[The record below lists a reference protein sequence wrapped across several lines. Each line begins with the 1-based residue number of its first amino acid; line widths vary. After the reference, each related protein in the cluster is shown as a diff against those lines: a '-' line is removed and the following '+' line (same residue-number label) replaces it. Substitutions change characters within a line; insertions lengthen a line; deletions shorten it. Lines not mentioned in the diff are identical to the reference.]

1 MPYCPDCGSEIDPD
15 NVYCSNCGRQ
25 LDGGTSD
32 PGGGTGD
39 DWGSDDGGQ
48 GDNWSETTQGGRD
61 EGGDESWAEA
71 SGENNWGDDGDQ
83 YGNPGNQPGGGQPG
97 QGRGGQPRGGEPRQ
111 GRGGGGQPGQGGG
124 QPRGGEPRQGRGGG
138 GQPGQGNSW
147 EGGQGNSWEGGQ
159 GAQRREWGGSNRQP
173 RDELFIEDGRIDYA
187 FKLPFSDGW
196 GPLAISAVF
205 TLLSF
210 LLIPIFFLYGYVY
223 RITEAAAWGDTIQP
237 RFDEYGDMFVS
248 GLAFVGLFIVY
259 GVITFVPVV
268 LLVAVGA
275 EAGVPGVAGIIGL
288 LVGLLFAYF
297 GPAVLT
303 LYPVTGSFS
312 AALSPSRITNFAF
325 TGKYLGSFLL
335 FIVLYFAIQIAFTV
349 LIFAL
354 AITVIGL
361 LLVIPLYLVIP
372 AYLLYFTGAYWG
384 ATYYE
389 AAQEGLV
396 EPAWGEEEPQQPP
409 QGGEPAGASS
419 WD

>member
-32 PGGGTGD
+32 PGGADQGD
-39 DWGSDDGGQ
+39 DWGSDSGWDDGGGSGQ
-48 GDNWSETTQGGRD
+48 SDDWTDGDQD
-61 EGGDESWAEA
+61 GDSWAEA
-71 SGENNWGDDGDQ
+71 SGGDGGDQ

-97 QGRGGQPRGGEPRQ
+97 QGRGGGGQP
-111 GRGGGGQPGQGGG
+111 RGGGGQPRQGGG

-138 GQPGQGNSW
+138 GQPGQGNGW
-147 EGGQGNSWEGGQ
+147 EGGQGQGQGSGWEGGQ
-159 GAQRREWGGSNRQP
+159 GSQRREWGGSNRQP
-173 RDELFIEDGRIDYA
+173 QDELFIEDGRIDYA
-187 FKLPFSDGW
+187 FKFPFSDGW
-196 GPLAISAVF
+196 GPLGISAVF

-210 LLIPIFFLYGYVY
+210 LILPFLFIWGYMY
-223 RITEAAAWGDTIQP
+223 RVTEAAAWGDTIQP
-237 RFDEYGDMFVS
+237 RFDDYGDMFMS
-248 GLAFVGLFIVY
+248 GLVYFGLYLVY
-259 GVITFVPVV
+259 GILGAILVGVIVV
-268 LLVAVGA
+268 GGA
-275 EAGVPGVAGIIGL
+275 EAGAPGVGVIIGL

-297 GPAVLT
+297 GPAILT
-303 LYPVTGSFS
+303 LYPVTGSFTE
-312 AALSPSRITNFAF
+312 ALSPSRITEFAF
-325 TGKYLGSFLL
+325 TGKYFGSFLL
-335 FIVLYFAIQIAFTV
+335 FILLYIAIQIAFTV
-349 LIFAL
+349 LVFAL
-354 AITVIGL
+354 AITVVGL
-361 LLVIPLYLVIP
+361 LLVIPLYLIIP